1 MKKNRMSFRES
12 IENYPLVYLISC
24 VVAAISVVAGAVTY
38 YTNQKLE
45 ISESKNLLKI
55 EKIEQKHAQ
64 EISSIQQRLASIE
77 RRMGDTTDFFDV
89 TRIMIP
95 KEKIRGALPN
105 ATLFKDKEG
114 RFYAFNPELD
124 SNWAYEKTTEL
135 KLLQE
140 ISGINQE
147 AFPKKLIESSASVPL
162 HMRRKKYVF
171 NIDGVK
177 GVKLLFPLVFVQRVP
192 HTSFP
197 QRIGVSLLE
206 GGNEKHKE
214 TRLEEIKGTQDKDKA
229 RLIELLDSIYRGD
242 AAGMYLTILLE
253 MEFQM
258 LLTSNIR
265 TEISSIQKKGNV
277 IYTRLESKFSNII
290 VNGEKEGEF
299 YFTREIILVSNPD
312 ELVLIKTVI
321 PTFDHRSEDFQ
332 WISGWFGSF
341 GIPF

>member
-24 VVAAISVVAGAVTY
+24 VVAAISVVTGAVTY

-64 EISSIQQRLASIE
+64 EISSIQERLASIE

-89 TRIMIP
+89 TRILIP
-95 KEKIRGALPN
+95 PEKIRGALPN
-105 ATLFKDKEG
+105 ATWFKDG
-114 RFYAFNPELD
+114 RFFAFNPEPD

-140 ISGINQE
+140 TSGINQE

-162 HMRRKKYVF
+162 HMWRKKYVF

-177 GVKLLFPLVFVQRVP
+177 GIKLLFPLVFVQRVP
-192 HTSFP
+192 HTSFS

-206 GGNEKHKE
+206 GGNEKHKKA
-214 TRLEEIKGTQDKDKA
+214 RIEEIKGTQDKD

-258 LLTSNIR
+258 SLTSNIR
-265 TEISSIQKKGNV
+265 TEINSIQKKGNV
-277 IYTRLESKFSNII
+277 IYTQLESKFSNII